1 MTEVQPSHRY
11 CVVNCLGCRN
21 PIPLFA
27 EPLEDSAGSTADAG
41 ESLERPY
48 FRAWCHACG
57 REYPYLATA
66 RIWLYEP
73 PVDKHQ
79 RQLEF
84 PRTRQRDQARR
95 AHA

>member
-1 MTEVQPSHRY
+1 MADLQPSHRY

-27 EPLEDSAGSTADAG
+27 EALEDSAGTKADAG
-41 ESLERPY
+41 ESPERPY
-48 FRAWCHACG
+48 FRAWCRTCG
-57 REYPYLATA
+57 REYPYLTTA
-66 RIWLYEP
+66 RIWLQEP
-73 PVDKHQ
+73 PVDKQQ

-84 PRTRQRDQARR
+84 PRRRQRLQANS

>member
-1 MTEVQPSHRY
+1 MSEGQPSHRY

-27 EPLEDSAGSTADAG
+27 EPLEDSAGSTAVAG

-66 RIWLYEP
+66 RIWLHEP
-73 PVDKHQ
+73 PVDKHD
-79 RQLEF
+79 RLLEF
-84 PRTRQRDQARR
+84 PRRRQRLQANS

>member
-1 MTEVQPSHRY
+1 MSEGQPSHRY

-27 EPLEDSAGSTADAG
+27 EPLEDSAGSNADAG
-41 ESLERPY
+41 ESPERPY

-57 REYPYLATA
+57 REYPYLAGA
-66 RIWLYEP
+66 RIWLQEP

-84 PRTRQRDQARR
+84 PRRRQRLQANS